1 MDNKNLGEIMKSKY
15 KTVKTPL
22 TRSEKNTFSIR
33 TSLRP
38 KRSIKGSKSLRS
50 AVISQTLIR
59 SEIVKK

>member
-1 MDNKNLGEIMKSKY
+1 MKSKY